1 MTHKRLF
8 LKILQLKSMKL
19 FFKLFILVVVTVFSI
34 SSLAK
39 EYNVEYNI
47 KVRGLEIGLL
57 FWYLELDLDKYT
69 TIIRLN
75 DRGIFSG
82 LYKFQGEYKVKGKIK
97 NAIFSPEEYSQT
109 WKTKR
114 KKKEVNIFFE
124 NNKIS
129 KLILR
134 PKEKEV
140 ARIDYYNIVNYTDP
154 LSSFLNIL
162 MNNSPSK
169 TIDGRRT
176 YTLNPSNNQKQ
187 NKILITNYNNIWA
200 DHKRNDLE
208 YIEIYKHSEVS
219 LLPPKVK
226 IKFKD
231 ILFELTKN

>member
-1 MTHKRLF
+1 
-8 LKILQLKSMKL
+8 MKL
-19 FFKLFILVVVTVFSI
+19 FFKLFVLVAVAVFSI
-34 SSLAK
+34 SLLAK
-39 EYNVEYNI
+39 EYNVEYKI
-47 KVRGLEIGLL
+47 KVRGLEIGSLL
-57 FWYLELDLDKYT
+57 WYLELDLDKYT
-69 TIIRLN
+69 TTIQLN

-82 LYKFQGEYKVKGKIK
+82 LYKFRGKYKAEGKIK
-97 NAIFSPEEYSQT
+97 NGAFSPQEYNQA

-114 KKKEVNIFFE
+114 KDREVSIFFE
-124 NNKIS
+124 NNRIS

-134 PKEKEV
+134 PEEKEM
-140 ARIDYYNIVNYTDP
+140 ARIDYYNLVNYTDP

-162 MNNSPSK
+162 MNNSPSN

>member
-1 MTHKRLF
+1 M
-8 LKILQLKSMKL
+8 LQLKSMKL
-19 FFKLFILVVVTVFSI
+19 FFKLFILVTVAFFPV

-57 FWYLELDLDKYT
+57 SWHLELDFDKYT
-69 TIIRLN
+69 TIIQLN

-82 LYKFQGEYKVKGKIK
+82 LYKFRGEYKVEGKK
-97 NAIFSPEEYSQT
+97 KDAIFSPQEYSQT

-114 KKKEVNIFFE
+114 KERGVNIFFE

-134 PKEKEV
+134 PEEKEM
-140 ARIDYYNIVNYTDP
+140 ARIDYYNLVNYTDP

-162 MNNSPSK
+162 MSGSPSK
-169 TIDGRRT
+169 TFDGRRI
-176 YTLNPSNNQKQ
+176 YTLNPNNNQKN
-187 NKILITNYNNIWA
+187 NKILIKNYNNIWA

-208 YIEIYKHSEVS
+208 YIEIYTNKEVS
-219 LLPPKVK
+219 LLPPKIK